1 MTHFWTRFAM
11 IGLGAGALAACATPQ
26 YPTAEGQ
33 TPRAPMTMP
42 QANFPITQAE
52 PAAPVETAPAIESQT
67 LATPPSAVSS
77 APLAPIVQAPPPEP
91 ITRTVTVAGGKVVDA
106 EGKPQTYEVQSGEG
120 LDAIAR
126 KLGTTRTQLAEA
138 NDLKAPYNLRPGQ
151 TLTGPTSKTKAYV
164 VESGDTLYAI
174 ARRFTVPAPS
184 IAATNDFEMSAPIR
198 PGQKLLLPAGFRDVG
213 PSTRTVT
220 ITPPPVQQAMVAPAP
235 VVQTPVAAP
244 TLVAQQTV
252 APPVVQAPAPKPYT
266 PPVMKPYVA
275 PAVVPPP
282 PPPPVAKPYTPP
294 PAAVVARPY
303 TPPATAPKP
312 YTPSGTPI
320 IQTNAPPTDNEVTSA
335 GQGRFLWPVKGE
347 VLSGF
352 GPKGGGQRNDGLNI
366 RALPGAEVRAA
377 AGGEV
382 VYSGNQ
388 VPGFGNLVLVKHA
401 DGWVTAYAHLSRLD
415 VKMRDTVGQGQQIGQ
430 VGATGGVAEPQL
442 HFEVRYAPSPKD
454 KARPVDPLLVLP
466 R

>member
-1 MTHFWTRFAM
+1 
-11 IGLGAGALAACATPQ
+11 
-26 YPTAEGQ
+26 
-33 TPRAPMTMP
+33 
-42 QANFPITQAE
+42 
-52 PAAPVETAPAIESQT
+52 
-67 LATPPSAVSS
+67 
-77 APLAPIVQAPPPEP
+77 
-91 ITRTVTVAGGKVVDA
+91 
-106 EGKPQTYEVQSGEG
+106 
-120 LDAIAR
+120 
-126 KLGTTRTQLAEA
+126 
-138 NDLKAPYNLRPGQ
+138 
-151 TLTGPTSKTKAYV
+151 
-164 VESGDTLYAI
+164 
-174 ARRFTVPAPS
+174 VPAPS
-184 IAATNDFEMSAPIR
+184 IAAANEFEMSTAIR
-198 PGQKLLLPAGFRDVG
+198 PGQKLLLPAGFKDVG

-220 ITPPPVQQAMVAPAP
+220 ITPPVQQAVVAAPAP
-235 VVQTPVAAP
+235 AP
-244 TLVAQQTV
+244 TLVAQTTV
-252 APPVVQAPAPKPYT
+252 APPVVQAPAPQPTVVAPAPKPYT

-282 PPPPVAKPYTPP
+282 PAPPVAK

-303 TPPATAPKP
+303 TPPATAAKP
-312 YTPSGTPI
+312 YTPSGPSI

-366 RALPGAEVRAA
+366 RALSGAEVRAA

-382 VYSGNQ
+382 VYAGNQ
-388 VPGFGNLVLVKHA
+388 VPGFGNLVLVKHS

-415 VKMRDTVGQGQQIGQ
+415 VKMRDNVGQGQQLGQ
-430 VGATGGVAEPQL
+430 VGSTGGVAEPQL